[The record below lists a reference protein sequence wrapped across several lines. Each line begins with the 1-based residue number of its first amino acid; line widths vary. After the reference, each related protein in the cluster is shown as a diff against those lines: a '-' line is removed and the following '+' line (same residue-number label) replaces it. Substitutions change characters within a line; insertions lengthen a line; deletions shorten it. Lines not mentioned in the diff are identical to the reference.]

1 MKAKVDIKSITTEGR
16 NQNTLKIDQASSFE
30 IARLLNQ
37 EDQSVPRAIAKEIDV
52 IANAIDQGYH
62 TIKNGGRIIY
72 IGAGTSGRLGVLD
85 ASEMPPTFNIDK
97 GIIVGIIAGG
107 EAALRNPIEGAEDS
121 KEEAILDLK
130 AIKAN
135 KEDFLIGI
143 AASGRTPY
151 VVGAIEY
158 MNQLGATTG
167 AISTSKDSKIGE
179 LATIK
184 IEVVTGAEP
193 ITGSTRMKSGTA
205 QKLIL
210 NMISTGVMIKLK
222 KVYSNLMVDVKPANE
237 KLVERA
243 IKIVETIVSMEREV
257 IIEALEQCD
266 YSPKTAIVMLKQ
278 KIDAKQAKILL
289 DAVEGDLGA
298 IIGHE

>member
-1 MKAKVDIKSITTEGR
+1 MKAKVDIKNITTESR
-16 NQNTLKIDQASSFE
+16 NQNTLKIDQASSLE
-30 IARLLNQ
+30 IARLINQ
-37 EDQSVPRAIAKEIDV
+37 EDQTVPLAIEKELDAIAK
-52 IANAIDQGYH
+52 AIDQGYN
-62 TIKNGGRIIY
+62 TIKEGGRIIY
-72 IGAGTSGRLGVLD
+72 VGAGTSGRLGVLD

-97 GIIVGIIAGG
+97 GIIIGIIAGG

-121 KEEAILDLK
+121 KTEAVADLQK
-130 AIKAN
+130 VGAN
-135 KEDFLIGI
+135 EKDFLIGI

-167 AISTSKDSKIGE
+167 SISTAKNSEIGK
-179 LATIK
+179 LAQIK

-243 IKIVETIVSMEREV
+243 IKIVEAIVPLEREV
-257 IIEALEQCD
+257 IIQALSESN
-266 YSPKTAIVMLKQ
+266 YLPKVAIVMLK
-278 KIDAKQAKILL
+278 KDVGAKDALALL
-289 DAVEGDLGA
+289 ETVEGDLGA
-298 IIGHE
+298 LIDE

>member
-266 YSPKTAIVMLKQ
+266 YSPKTAIVKF
-278 KIDAKQAKILL
+278 QAKL
-289 DAVEGDLGA
+289 
-298 IIGHE
+298 

>member
-1 MKAKVDIKSITTEGR
+1 MKAKVDIKNITTESR

-37 EDQSVPRAIAKEIDV
+37 EDQTVPRAIAKELDV

-121 KEEAILDLK
+121 KEDAINDLK

-135 KEDFLIGI
+135 KNDFLIGI

-167 AISTSKDSKIGE
+167 AISTSKNSKIGE

-243 IKIVETIVSMEREV
+243 IKIVETIIPLERKV
-257 IIEALEQCD
+257 IIETLEKCN
-266 YSPKTAIVMLKQ
+266 YSPKIAIVMLK
-278 KIDAKQAKILL
+278 KEINFEQAKTLL
-289 DAVEGDLGA
+289 EAVEGDLGA
-298 IIGHE
+298 IIDYE